1 MHFHGLVISHHPGSC
16 LVLFFDDCSTSLLD
30 PRCFSGE
37 WGRKHGQVKHSESWG
52 GGGDSISRCQARC
65 DDGPQTQRRKKKGL
79 GGSQCLT
86 RCNSEVESLPRAPP
100 GGLQP
105 AISSE
110 DWLFTCAESS
120 NLVFFPPLVLPISQR
135 WCLSGYIYICTHVF
149 IYNFLCSATVKKSN

>member
-16 LVLFFDDCSTSLLD
+16 LVLFFDDCSTSVLD

-79 GGSQCLT
+79 GVPSARHAATLKWRACHVHRPGACSLQ
-86 RCNSEVESLPRAPP
+86 SLPKTDYLPVLRA
-100 GGLQP
+100 
-105 AISSE
+105 ATS
-110 DWLFTCAESS
+110 
-120 NLVFFPPLVLPISQR
+120 FFFHLWFCQYLRDGVYQDI
-135 WCLSGYIYICTHVF
+135 YIYIYMYTC
-149 IYNFLCSATVKKSN
+149 IYI